1 MSEAVITLKG
11 IQKSYGK
18 HQVLEEINLQ
28 VNKGDIYG
36 LVGKNGS
43 GKTTIFKVI
52 LGLSEYNG
60 GEIVINGRS
69 DSQGIKNGRKKI
81 GFFVGSNFFPYMSA
95 RQNLEYY
102 RTLKGIKDKKEID
115 RVLKI
120 VELDKV
126 KAPYKNFS
134 LGMRQRLGIANAI
147 MGINYV
153 GWDIAVCDHGKS

>member
-60 GEIVINGRS
+60 GEIVINGRAS
-69 DSQGIKNGRKKI
+69 KMEGK
-81 GFFVGSNFFPYMSA
+81 
-95 RQNLEYY
+95 
-102 RTLKGIKDKKEID
+102 
-115 RVLKI
+115 
-120 VELDKV
+120 
-126 KAPYKNFS
+126 
-134 LGMRQRLGIANAI
+134 RLGSLSVPIFSHI
-147 MGINYV
+147 CQPDRIWSITG
-153 GWDIAVCDHGKS
+153 H

>member
-69 DSQGIKNGRKKI
+69 DSQGIKN
-81 GFFVGSNFFPYMSA
+81 
-95 RQNLEYY
+95 
-102 RTLKGIKDKKEID
+102 
-115 RVLKI
+115 
-120 VELDKV
+120 
-126 KAPYKNFS
+126 
-134 LGMRQRLGIANAI
+134 
-147 MGINYV
+147 
-153 GWDIAVCDHGKS
+153 

>member
-60 GEIVINGRS
+60 GEIVINGRHQKYADCEQAFLS
-69 DSQGIKNGRKKI
+69 EAGRYVVKSISAKGDSL
-81 GFFVGSNFFPYMSA
+81 V
-95 RQNLEYY
+95 
-102 RTLKGIKDKKEID
+102 
-115 RVLKI
+115 
-120 VELDKV
+120 VELTEKTVVQNDLNAEWV
-126 KAPYKNFS
+126 KSQEQEAGETISFF
-134 LGMRQRLGIANAI
+134 
-147 MGINYV
+147 
-153 GWDIAVCDHGKS
+153 